1 LLLSGVGGGRLG
13 GAGGVDAG
21 HDAVRVPAEAA
32 AVAVGAPGAVP
43 GSDDEARARLGEYF
57 AEVLLDDQ
65 GTAATKAR
73 DELDWHPARPS
84 LVSEFRHGSDR
95 R

>member
-1 LLLSGVGGGRLG
+1 MLAGGCLG

-21 HDAVRVPAEAA
+21 HDAVRVAAEATQLFRRQD
-32 AVAVGAPGAVP
+32 V
-43 GSDDEARARLGEYF
+43 DDERPDVRHVRDYF

-65 GTAATKAR
+65 GTAATRAR

-84 LVSEFRHGSDR
+84 LVSEFRHGSYR